1 MKTINSSSTLTFRSK
16 SLAVLIISFL
26 GLFIMPLQSFA
37 IDYYGVN
44 GTTNIATATLTCWG
58 TNLDG
63 TGTNPTTFNNTAD
76 KFIIPVGCT
85 MTLSAIITLN
95 GATLD
100 VFGTLIGG
108 TSPVKGTGAFILET
122 GGTLKTSNTNGVAAS
137 SGTSGAVQTT
147 TKTFNA
153 GANYEYN
160 GTAAQTANNPTTAN
174 NIIISNIGGI
184 ISITNSITALSGTF
198 TVNPNATLNMGLKTL
213 KGSGSFLLGAGATL
227 KTSNTNATP
236 ITEAVGQLTGTKTFD
251 PSANYT
257 FSAAQTV
264 DQSITEITSAN
275 NIEINVTGTPANL
288 TLSTPIRVTAVLT
301 MTAGTLTLGDN
312 NLTIASPDTYLS
324 NPKILLTGT
333 GRIVDKTTELNMIK
347 KDILFY
353 TSQNQLFVKGTAA
366 GEMITVYNT
375 KGQTITKVMA
385 TDNLT
390 TINLK
395 KGFYLLQL
403 KSPTNVGSFKVVI
416 N

>member
-1 MKTINSSSTLTFRSK
+1 
-16 SLAVLIISFL
+16 
-26 GLFIMPLQSFA
+26 
-37 IDYYGVN
+37 
-44 GTTNIATATLTCWG
+44 
-58 TNLDG
+58 
-63 TGTNPTTFNNTAD
+63 
-76 KFIIPVGCT
+76 
-85 MTLSAIITLN
+85 
-95 GATLD
+95 
-100 VFGTLIGG
+100 
-108 TSPVKGTGAFILET
+108 
-122 GGTLKTSNTNGVAAS
+122 
-137 SGTSGAVQTT
+137 
-147 TKTFNA
+147 
-153 GANYEYN
+153 
-160 GTAAQTANNPTTAN
+160 
-174 NIIISNIGGI
+174 
-184 ISITNSITALSGTF
+184 
-198 TVNPNATLNMGLKTL
+198 MGLKTL

>member
-1 MKTINSSSTLTFRSK
+1 MKNIDSTSALTSRRK
-16 SLAVLIISFL
+16 SLGIFFISFL
-26 GLFIMPLQSFA
+26 VLFILPLQSFA

-44 GTTNIATATLTCWG
+44 GTTNVATATLTCWG
-58 TNLDG
+58 TNTDG
-63 TGTNPTTFNNTAD
+63 TGTNPTTFNNAAD

-100 VFGTLIGG
+100 VFGTLIGA
-108 TSPVKGTGAFILET
+108 TSPVKGTGAFILEA

-174 NIIISNIGGI
+174 NIIISNTGGI
-184 ISITNSITALSGTF
+184 VSITNSITALSGTF

-251 PSANYT
+251 PTANYT

-264 DQSITEITSAN
+264 DQSITEISTAN
-275 NIEINVTGTPANL
+275 NIEINITGTPANL
-288 TLSTPIRVTAVLT
+288 TLSTPIRVNGVLT
-301 MTAGTLTLGDN
+301 LTAGTLTLGDN
-312 NLTIASPDTYLS
+312 NLAITNPETYQS

-333 GRIVDKTTELNMIK
+333 GRIVDKTTDLNMIRENLS
-347 KDILFY
+347 IY
-353 TSQNQLFVKGTAA
+353 TSHNQLFVKGTSA
-366 GEMITVYNT
+366 GEMITVFNA
-375 KGQTITKVMA
+375 KGQTITQVMA
-385 TDNLT
+385 TNNLT

-403 KSPTNVGSFKVVI
+403 QSQSNNGSFKVVI

>member
-1 MKTINSSSTLTFRSK
+1 
-16 SLAVLIISFL
+16 LIC
-26 GLFIMPLQSFA
+26 P
-37 IDYYGVN
+37 
-44 GTTNIATATLTCWG
+44 
-58 TNLDG
+58 
-63 TGTNPTTFNNTAD
+63 
-76 KFIIPVGCT
+76 
-85 MTLSAIITLN
+85 
-95 GATLD
+95 
-100 VFGTLIGG
+100 
-108 TSPVKGTGAFILET
+108 SPVKGTGSFILEA
-122 GGTLKTSNTNGVAAS
+122 GGTLKTSNGNGMQGTS
-137 SGTSGAVQTT
+137 SGAIQTT
-147 TKTFNA
+147 GKTFNA

-174 NIIISNIGGI
+174 NIIISNTGGI